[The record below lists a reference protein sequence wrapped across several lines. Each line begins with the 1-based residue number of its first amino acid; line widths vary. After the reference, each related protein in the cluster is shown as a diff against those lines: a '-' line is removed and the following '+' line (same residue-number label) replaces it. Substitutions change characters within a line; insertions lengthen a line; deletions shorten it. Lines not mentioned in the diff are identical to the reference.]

1 MWNKYFDSGLTFDAI
16 SEFFDVALCLFNA
29 YCAFYQYFAPFRPGS
44 GENLLKKVIESRY
57 IGHFLINGQIIVI
70 DFTLP

>member
-29 YCAFYQYFAPFRPGS
+29 CCAFYQYFAPFRPGS
-44 GENLLKKVIESRY
+44 GEDLSKKLSKVDISA
-57 IGHFLINGQIIVI
+57 IF
-70 DFTLP
+70 

>member
-29 YCAFYQYFAPFRPGS
+29 CCAVYQYFAHSRPGS
-44 GENLLKKVIESRY
+44 GENLSKKLSKVDILA
-57 IGHFLINGQIIVI
+57 IF
-70 DFTLP
+70 